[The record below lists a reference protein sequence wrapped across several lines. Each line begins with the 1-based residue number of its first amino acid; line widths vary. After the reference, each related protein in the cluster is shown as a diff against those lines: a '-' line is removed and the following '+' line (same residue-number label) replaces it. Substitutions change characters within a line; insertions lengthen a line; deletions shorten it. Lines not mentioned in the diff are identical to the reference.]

1 MKLRKC
7 ENGHFYDEEKYAFCP
22 HCQRENGRTE
32 DDFTISLTTGDNI
45 GSDEAK
51 TEPLTMPQE
60 KPSISITPPV
70 EKSEPI
76 FRENENLTVSFYS
89 QKIGIDPVVGWLI
102 CIEGAEKGRSFE
114 LHAGRNFVGRG
125 KDMDVV
131 LSDSSVSRNKHAI
144 IIYEAKNKMFIA
156 QAGESRELFYVN
168 DEVVLSN
175 TKLEA
180 YDTLLIGDTKLA
192 FIPFCGDK
200 FSWEVKEDNE
210 NK

>member
-22 HCQRENGRTE
+22 HCQKENGGS
-32 DDFTISLTTGDNI
+32 DNDFTISLTTGDQV
-45 GSDEAK
+45 DPADVK
-51 TEPLTMPQE
+51 TEPLTVSQSKPDLDLGPIE
-60 KPSISITPPV
+60 KPAPV
-70 EKSEPI
+70 
-76 FRENENLTVSFYS
+76 FRESENLTVSFYS
-89 QKIGIDPVVGWLI
+89 QKIGLDPVVGWLI

-125 KDMDVV
+125 KDMDIV

-144 IIYEAKNKMFIA
+144 IIYEARNKMFLA

-200 FSWEVKEDNE
+200 FTWEVKEDHE
-210 NK
+210 IK